1 MCTHNLMKGYS
12 KCSTTLCNC
21 RKLIGGLCGPSSF
34 SVYVF
39 FFFFP
44 GSGPQQ
50 ILCIINSWVDKM
62 RAITMETFWSTAQ
75 KATAYIEPHE
85 HLRPQHGSGNSLLH
99 KRQITS
105 TDLQKICPWCCAAFL
120 MLMFGFLFFLILLSW
135 GKYPKF

>member
-1 MCTHNLMKGYS
+1 MCTHNLMKGYI

-21 RKLIGGLCGPSSF
+21 RKLIGGLCGLSSF
-34 SVYVF
+34 SVYF
-39 FFFFP
+39 FFFF
-44 GSGPQQ
+44 SR
-50 ILCIINSWVDKM
+50 IRASANLMYNKNSWVDKM

-99 KRQITS
+99 KRKITS

-120 MLMFGFLFFLILLSW
+120 MLMLGFLFFLI
-135 GKYPKF
+135 